1 MSIVNYSSE
10 SPRFDAALRKLDIA
24 GFHRPGGTDK
34 NTDHSYGRV
43 YEALLDIVPDGG
55 PIMEIGVFHGG
66 SVLLWQELFPDSV
79 VVGVDNCDGVDS
91 SVRERLDS
99 RSTLIFDDAYH
110 EGFTNDLVALG
121 CRYGLLVDDGPHT
134 LESQCRFLSLYLP
147 LLKLGGIAVVEDIVA
162 TDHFDILERCVPA
175 DWERQRIDLRN
186 VKGRIDDIMLIV
198 RRPKND

>member
-10 SPRFDAALRKLDIA
+10 SPRFDAALRKLDIN

-66 SVLLWQELFPDSV
+66 SMLLWQELFPQAV
-79 VVGVDNCDGVDS
+79 VVGVDNLDAVDH
-91 SVRERLDS
+91 SVRDRLDK

-110 EGFTNDLVALG
+110 WGLSHDLFAHG
-121 CRYGLLVDDGPHT
+121 CRYGLLIDDGPHT
-134 LESQCRFLSLYLP
+134 LESQCRFLSLYLR
-147 LLKLGGIAVVEDIVA
+147 LLKPGGIAVVEDIVA
-162 TDHFDILERCVPA
+162 EDHFDILEQCVPA
-175 DWERQRIDLRN
+175 EWERQRIDLRG

-198 RRPKND
+198 RRPVND